1 MSSGADPMSPSALS
15 ASTPFG
21 MDSAAASLQ
30 AVVQPAAGQCFHCGD
45 AVGPSPLQAMILGAP
60 RAMCC
65 LGCQLAAQSIVEAGL
80 DSYYLDRT
88 QLSRTAPLP
97 EGLAL
102 LGAFDQP
109 VLQEAF
115 VFHEQ
120 GLACTELSL
129 GGVRCAACGWL
140 IEKKLLQLE
149 GVAQVSVNLTSQ
161 RLQVRWNEARQP
173 VSRLI
178 EQVERLGYRA
188 RPFRQDTHGAL
199 LAQESRQMLMRLGV
213 AGLGAM
219 QAMMYAVAVYLGD
232 YTGMDAQIRDFFHWV
247 GLVVSL
253 PVFLYAGQPFY
264 RSAWSALR
272 ARSLNM
278 DVPVSI
284 ALIITFVASSY
295 ATLTRSGEAYFDSV
309 SMFIFFLLA
318 GRFVELKARQRAS
331 QTAHDLMTIEPM
343 VVDRL
348 EADGQVTA
356 VAAHQLQVG
365 EQFRVAAG
373 ALIPCDSEVVAGA
386 GPVSEA
392 LLTGESRPVPKQA
405 GDSVLGGSQNYDQPL
420 QLRVLRPVQGS
431 QQAVLDRLMSRALAE
446 RSPVAQQADRMARWF
461 VARVLVLAVAVF
473 AVWWWVD
480 PSRAL
485 WATLAV
491 LVATCP
497 CALSLATPITLTT
510 GTRRLAELGV
520 VVTRG
525 HVIETWPQVS
535 HVLMDK
541 TGTLTSGEPVLI
553 QQKNLM
559 EGADWLQVAT
569 ALEQGSSH
577 PLARAFRRAAGKAL
591 LPEVDALEHVVGSGV
606 TGRIE
611 GVRYRLGHVAFGG
624 QVSAAAA
631 QDTLG
636 TVLFRQQGEDW
647 QAVAEFGFDDQLRPD
662 AAATVQALQAQGVQV
677 WMLSGD
683 PGEAPQQIGTA
694 LGLDRVQGGLLPEDK
709 VAAVKALQAQGH
721 TVLMVGDG
729 VNDAPVLATA
739 NLSVS
744 MASGTD
750 LAKISADV
758 VLLGDRLEGLSVG
771 RRVARKSHQIIQ
783 QNLRWAVVYNLA
795 ALVPAALGYV
805 PPWLAAI
812 GMSLSSL
819 AVVLN
824 ALRLSKA

>member
-1 MSSGADPMSPSALS
+1 MQSSDTPSG
-15 ASTPFG
+15 P
-21 MDSAAASLQ
+21 
-30 AVVQPAAGQCFHCGD
+30 VPVNPVPAATPLLAQALITPPAGACFHCGD
-45 AVGPSPLQAMILGAP
+45 ALAQSPLKARILGEDRP
-60 RAMCC
+60 MCC

-88 QLSRTAPLP
+88 ELSRTAPLP

-109 VLQEAF
+109 ALQEAF
-115 VFHEQ
+115 VFEEE
-120 GLACTELSL
+120 GLSCTELSI

-140 IEKKLLQLE
+140 IEKKLLQLP
-149 GVAQVSVNLTSQ
+149 GVAQASVNLGSQ
-161 RLQVRWNEARQP
+161 RLHVRWQDSLQP
-173 VSRLI
+173 VSQLI
-178 EQVERLGYRA
+178 QQVERLGYSA

-199 LAQESRQMLMRLGV
+199 LARESRQMLMQLGV

-232 YTGMDAQIRDFFHWV
+232 YTGMDQQARDFFHWV

-264 RSAWSALR
+264 RSAWSALK

-284 ALIITFVASSY
+284 ALVITFVASSY
-295 ATLTRSGEAYFDSV
+295 ATVTRTGEAYFDSV

-343 VVDRL
+343 LVARL
-348 EADGQVTA
+348 DAQGHSTP
-356 VAAHQLQVG
+356 VAAHQLETG
-365 EQFRVAAG
+365 DRIRVESG
-373 ALIPCDSEVVAGA
+373 ALIPCDAQVLEGA

-392 LLTGESRPVPKQA
+392 LLTGESRPVQKRA
-405 GDSVLGGSQNYDQPL
+405 GDTVLGGSQNYDQPL
-420 QLRVLRPVQGS
+420 MLQVLRPVQGS

-446 RSPVAQQADRMARWF
+446 RSPVVQQADRMARWF
-461 VARVLVLAVAVF
+461 VARVLVLAVLVF
-473 AVWWWVD
+473 AVWWWID

-497 CALSLATPITLTT
+497 CALSLATPISLTT

-535 HVLMDK
+535 HVLLDK
-541 TGTLTSGEPVLI
+541 TGTLTTGEPVLTD
-553 QQKNLM
+553 QKSLLDD
-559 EGADWLQVAT
+559 GTDWLAVAA

-577 PLARAFRRAAGKAL
+577 PLARAFRQAAGKRL
-591 LPEVDALEHVVGSGV
+591 LPEVAGLQHVAGAGV
-606 TGRIE
+606 TGQI
-611 GVRYRLGHVAFGG
+611 GALAYRLGHAGFGG
-624 QVSAAAA
+624 GVQG
-631 QDTLG
+631 DTLG
-636 TVLFRQQGEDW
+636 TVLFRQQGSGW
-647 QAVAEFGFDDQLRPD
+647 QAVAEFGFADQLRPE
-662 AAATVQALQAQGVQV
+662 AADTVHALQALGVQV

-683 PGEAPQQIGTA
+683 PSDAPQQIGQV

-709 VAAVKALQAQGH
+709 VAVVKSLQQQGH
-721 TVLMVGDG
+721 TVMMVGDG

-739 NLSVS
+739 NISVS

-758 VLLGDRLEGLSVG
+758 ILMGDRLSGLVTG
-771 RRVARKSHQIIQ
+771 ARVAGKSQQIIR
-783 QNLRWAVVYNLA
+783 QNLRWALFYNLA

-819 AVVLN
+819 LVVLN